1 MNEAV
6 GFRTISVNG
15 RFIRGYGV
23 PKYSSKVG
31 FSETA
36 QDNTYTVKS
45 GDSLWKISQTFL
57 GNGARY
63 KEIMD
68 LNGMVS
74 QTIKPGQVLKLPM

>member
-1 MNEAV
+1 M
-6 GFRTISVNG
+6 
-15 RFIRGYGV
+15 
-23 PKYSSKVG
+23 G
-31 FSETA
+31 FSEAA